1 MRRQSCFWVFAV
13 VFQSF
18 KNYFVPNTFPNKGIS
33 VYVLKKYGTFIHS
46 ILYTQ
51 DFLACW
57 QNSHHI
63 IEKKEVGH
71 LGRHHNIR
79 YNIVNFSVIG
89 IKSKT
94 EVLFCEEFT
103 KVYKI
108 IS

>member
-1 MRRQSCFWVFAV
+1 MRRQSYFWVFAV

-57 QNSHHI
+57 QNSHHKI
-63 IEKKEVGH
+63 KKKGSGTFRE
-71 LGRHHNIR
+71 
-79 YNIVNFSVIG
+79 
-89 IKSKT
+89 T
-94 EVLFCEEFT
+94 P
-103 KVYKI
+103 
-108 IS
+108 